1 MNLLR
6 INIGFVHYTII
17 LYLYPLSREK
27 LVLQNTHLAHDI
39 LSPLVIVTVK
49 WKGRIKG
56 GVQYFS
62 TNLWFKKILPQFDL
76 FRGIRIRD
84 MKKILTKKT
93 IMGLYR
99 NSEIK
104 TIINYV
110 YSALFLIL
118 LKWSIKLYNL
128 KWWIFLISRGPRIWW
143 RTFKNQIYMALH
155 GFKKSWSII
164 FDAIFRI
171 IW

>member
-39 LSPLVIVTVK
+39 LSPLVIVTV
-49 WKGRIKG
+49 
-56 GVQYFS
+56 QYFS

-76 FRGIRIRD
+76 YLGIRIRE
-84 MKKILTKKT
+84 MNFFLTKIT

-99 NSEIK
+99 NCEIK
-104 TIINYV
+104 TIIN
-110 YSALFLIL
+110 
-118 LKWSIKLYNL
+118 
-128 KWWIFLISRGPRIWW
+128 
-143 RTFKNQIYMALH
+143 
-155 GFKKSWSII
+155 
-164 FDAIFRI
+164 
-171 IW
+171 